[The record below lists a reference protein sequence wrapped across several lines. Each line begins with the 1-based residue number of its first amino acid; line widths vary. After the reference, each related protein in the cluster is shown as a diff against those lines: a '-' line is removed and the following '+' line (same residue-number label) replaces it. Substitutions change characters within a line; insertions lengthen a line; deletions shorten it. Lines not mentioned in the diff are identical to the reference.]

1 MGKSPKETANVD
13 SIIGV
18 IYDIRQGF
26 FPLVFDKEWEG
37 KVAGLVEKF
46 TPKLNDLAAFYGE
59 KEFALG
65 YLTLADFHV
74 AEFSHYVEKITPE
87 LYAKNEFLKR
97 VRTAFESLP
106 EIKGYYESATAT
118 KGPFVPPTAAIQF
131 WWFICKN

>member
-1 MGKSPKETANVD
+1 MGKNAKDTAVVD

-26 FPLVFDKEWEG
+26 FPVVFDKEWET
-37 KVAGLVEKF
+37 KVPALIEKF
-46 TPKLNDLAAFYGE
+46 TPKLNELAKFFGE
-59 KEFALG
+59 RDHALG

-74 AEFSHYVEKITPE
+74 AEFSHYVEKITPD

-97 VRTAFESLP
+97 VRTAFENLP
-106 EIKGYYESATAT
+106 EIKAYYEKPTAT

-131 WWFICKN
+131 